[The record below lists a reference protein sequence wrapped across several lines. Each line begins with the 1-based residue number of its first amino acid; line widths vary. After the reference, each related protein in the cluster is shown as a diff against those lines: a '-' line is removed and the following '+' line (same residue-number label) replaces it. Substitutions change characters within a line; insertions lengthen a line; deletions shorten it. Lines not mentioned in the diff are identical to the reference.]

1 MGGRQAGLAAC
12 PVPTPPG
19 STKQRRLLRLV
30 RVGQPLLEDAHDFVH
45 AVHDELPALIDLRQN
60 GSIIFS
66 RTVHF
71 RRLVRGCIKTRLEEK
86 RPIRPQKN
94 ASPRFFLPA
103 KHRLRELLKRTR
115 IVKEVRTCA
124 FTLAW
129 WPSRSAARRASSV
142 ARTVAGVIGASV
154 ALVDAPDPG

>member
-1 MGGRQAGLAAC
+1 M
-12 PVPTPPG
+12 
-19 STKQRRLLRLV
+19 
-30 RVGQPLLEDAHDFVH
+30 VGQSLLEDIHDFVH

-115 IVKEVRTCA
+115 IVKEVQTCA

-129 WPSRSAARRASSV
+129 WPSRSAARRA
-142 ARTVAGVIGASV
+142 VAGRCHRPEWYGESRCVVTAGQTWRLCVLYQPRSS
-154 ALVDAPDPG
+154 